1 MTTLPSTSVTLE
13 TRVITPHAGLDAFKD
28 AVASLIS
35 GFGQARQL
43 AWRLFVRDTRA
54 DHRQSLLGYFW
65 LVLPALANTMTWVFL
80 NNQRVVDID
89 TGSVPYPLF
98 VLSGIILWTAFNGS
112 IMSMLGVISSA
123 RAFLGKVNFPHESLI
138 YSAILKSAL
147 DAILAALVLIPALL
161 LFADHFRPE
170 SFLFLAAL
178 VASIVAGS
186 AIGLLILPVAGL
198 YNDVSRGIQL
208 ILRFAFFLAPIIF
221 ALPSSGAAR
230 RIMLLNPVTP
240 IITTGRDWLTRSG
253 EGMPT
258 GFAIVLVASTALIT
272 SGLIIYKV
280 ALPHLIERVGS

>member
-80 NNQRVVDID
+80 NN
-89 TGSVPYPLF
+89 VPYPLF

-240 IITTGRDWLTRSG
+240 IITTGRDWLTGSG